1 MSTTEKIKAYVME
14 NCNKS
19 LSEVTNLPLHRLLP
33 LIEMK
38 DMNKYNEFKKQL
50 RKDGWII

>member
-1 MSTTEKIKAYVME
+1 MSTEEKIKTYVME
-14 NCNKS
+14 HCHKS
-19 LSEVTNLPLHRLLP
+19 LSEVTNQPLHRLLP

-38 DMNKYNEFKKQL
+38 DMNKYKEFKKQL